1 MKCPNCGFETESAFC
16 QMCGTKISEALHTPN
31 NETTETEY
39 TSPLPHCL
47 LCLQR
52 HCIAGSAAFRQER
65 ATPGHATPRPV
76 NSTRS
81 SCSSCCSCTT
91 MPIRTDTPAAS
102 ASCSLPE
109 RVPHCSPPGGRTGG
123 CAVCPAGRGP
133 LPSSRSRP
141 WLSASCPVCTP
152 WPLLP
157 PTAFWQLCSIPPL
170 GPCPNATARR
180 WSPDGRSLPQHLP
193 CPIATII
200 AQGCRMMRTAAAPT
214 YPHTIIINNIDEY
227 GKQEKNAGHGA
238 GTNGGFRLPQGK
250 SRRTK
255 DENGSLL
262 RPVGQGDGRIRLF
275 VFEAPGL

>member
-1 MKCPNCGFETESAFC
+1 MMWIAVHLAFA
-16 QMCGTKISEALHTPN
+16 ALPFVLTAALYSRKRRFP
-31 NETTETEY
+31 
-39 TSPLPHCL
+39 
-47 LCLQR
+47 
-52 HCIAGSAAFRQER
+52 AGEGDAR
-65 ATPGHATPRPV
+65 ARDAKPV

-227 GKQEKNAGHGA
+227 GKQEKNAGTVLAQMEVFDYLKEKVGERK
-238 GTNGGFRLPQGK
+238 T
-250 SRRTK
+250 RTEAYC
-255 DENGSLL
+255 DLL
-262 RPVGQGDGRIRLF
+262 DKANGRIRLF